1 MTAPDQ
7 PRLDTPIKSVGVVLR
22 AESSEV
28 ASVVER
34 LSEICAAR
42 GVSVEVE
49 ARNEDGSGDPLASSP
64 QWSRDKVDL
73 VVSLGGDGTLLRAA
87 RSVIGTQI
95 PVLGVNLGRLGFL
108 TAVPA
113 SDLEAGLERVLD
125 GEAVLDYRFVL
136 RTTIPE
142 SAEISESTFFALNDV
157 VVHTSGAARVTAL
170 AVHLGRAGNW
180 EEVGSF
186 TADGV
191 IIATPTGSTAYSM
204 SAGGPII
211 VPEVEGIVI
220 TPICPHSLAVR
231 PLVVP
236 AHQEIRVRPVD
247 AQAEHQLTVDGQVVR
262 VLDPG
267 ESVVVARERAP
278 VPLVRL
284 GDQTFL
290 GTLRRK
296 LNWAPKPPERT

>member
-1 MTAPDQ
+1 MTGPDK
-7 PRLDTPIKSVGVVLR
+7 PKLDTEISRVGVVVR
-22 AESSEV
+22 AESPEV
-28 ASVVER
+28 ASVVDR

-42 GVSVEVE
+42 GVSVTVE
-49 ARNEDGSGDPLASSP
+49 TEPGSGEAESSSTR
-64 QWSRDKVDL
+64 WSRDHVDL

-87 RSVIGTQI
+87 RSVVGTQI

-113 SDLEAGLERVLD
+113 SDLEAGLEQVLD
-125 GEAVLDYRFVL
+125 GHAVLDYRFLL

-142 SAEISESTFFALNDV
+142 SGEASGNTFHALNDV
-157 VVHTSGAARVTAL
+157 VVHTSGAARVTPL
-170 AVHLGRAGNW
+170 AISVGRGGNW

-191 IIATPTGSTAYSM
+191 IVATPTGSTAYSM

-211 VPEVEGIVI
+211 VPEVEAIVI

-236 AHQEIRVRPVD
+236 AHHEIGIRPID
-247 AQAEHQLTVDGQVVR
+247 EQAEHQLTVDGQVVR
-262 VLDPG
+262 VLKPG
-267 ESVVVARERAP
+267 ESVGVARERAP
-278 VPLVRL
+278 VPLVRMA
-284 GDQTFL
+284 DQTFL